1 MVKEFRVVLAP
12 PLQNGYIT
20 NSEVTGHVV
29 LVTDEA
35 KSGYKAIEVTLK
47 GYATVRWTETIGTG
61 ENRRTNTYYSHE
73 VYIANTA
80 VLWSKDSAPG
90 GQIAANWALIS
101 TQVAGLPAV
110 ALPSW
115 ADSDLPCDH

>member
-35 KSGYKAIEVTLK
+35 KSGYKAIEHPQRICDSTLDYDRYRRESTNEYILLSRSIQTLLFFGAGST
-47 GYATVRWTETIGTG
+47 GYG
-61 ENRRTNTYYSHE
+61 
-73 VYIANTA
+73 
-80 VLWSKDSAPG
+80 
-90 GQIAANWALIS
+90 
-101 TQVAGLPAV
+101 
-110 ALPSW
+110 
-115 ADSDLPCDH
+115 

>member
-47 GYATVRWTETIGTG
+47 GYATVRWTETIG
-61 ENRRTNTYYSHE
+61 NARIDVNTYYSHE

-80 VLWSKDSAPG
+80 VLWSIRIVPVEWMRS
-90 GQIAANWALIS
+90 IS
-101 TQVAGLPAV
+101 SSQDDIWC
-110 ALPSW
+110 PSFE
-115 ADSDLPCDH
+115 